1 MWRCFFR
8 YSLCLLRDKYQ
19 RRRIFKS
26 IWNASKKI
34 ERRKKMSQAKLSLK
48 ADISENQ
55 VYNIENGKNNPTLC
69 TMKQIAKALD
79 IDMKQMFDL

>member
-1 MWRCFFR
+1 
-8 YSLCLLRDKYQ
+8 
-19 RRRIFKS
+19 
-26 IWNASKKI
+26 
-34 ERRKKMSQAKLSLK
+34 MSQAKLSLK